1 MATTTLIQLISN
13 SNIFSPLVSGVVAAI
28 VALSGQYYF
37 FLRNRGE
44 ERYQKL
50 YGPLTY
56 HLLRMKLLTSNR
68 EQLTAEIMQ
77 ELSDASQRIEEMQTH
92 GRPLVHEWIK
102 HKESM
107 EKLFEEYPG
116 QIKRKDIALVGNF
129 LDGCIKRKIT
139 EDGKN
144 WYTTEERTNKLM
156 TAIQALQKELLP
168 CHEQ

>member
-1 MATTTLIQLISN
+1 MATTTILQLISN
-13 SNIFSPLVSGVVAAI
+13 SNVFSPLVSGVVAAT
-28 VALSGQYYF
+28 VALCGQYYF
-37 FLRNRGE
+37 FLKNRNE

-50 YGPLTY
+50 YGPLIY
-56 HLLRMKLLTSNR
+56 QLLKMRLLTSNR

-77 ELSDASQRIEEMQTH
+77 ELRDPSQRIEEMQTH
-92 GRPLVHEWIK
+92 GRPLVLEWIK
-102 HKESM
+102 HKESI

-116 QIKRKDIALVGNF
+116 QIKNEDIGLVGDF

-156 TAIQALQKELLP
+156 TAIQALQERFLP
-168 CHEQ
+168 